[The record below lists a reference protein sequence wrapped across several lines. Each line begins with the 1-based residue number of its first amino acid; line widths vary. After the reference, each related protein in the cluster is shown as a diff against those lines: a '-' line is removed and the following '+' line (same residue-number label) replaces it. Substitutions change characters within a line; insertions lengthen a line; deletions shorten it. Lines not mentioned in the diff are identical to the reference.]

1 MARWLKEF
9 WLKLKVK
16 WIKKMIIKATQK
28 YTRQTARKVR
38 LVADVIKKMSI
49 EDALKQLAVM
59 ERRASLV
66 VLKTLRQAIANA
78 MNNHQLSLD
87 QLKIKNII
95 IDEAPTYKRW
105 RAVSRGRAHT
115 ILKRSCHV
123 NVILE
128 TKETKVKADQLE
140 KKAEKAVAKK
150 TDKKTEAKKKTEVK
164 KTTKKKTSKSQKATK
179 AKTSKTSKTSKK
191 SKKITKKDKK

>member
-1 MARWLKEF
+1 
-9 WLKLKVK
+9 
-16 WIKKMIIKATQK
+16 MIVVATQK

-38 LVADVIKKMSI
+38 YVADVVKKMSV

-78 MNNHQLSLD
+78 MNNHQMAIED
-87 QLKIKNII
+87 LKIKNIVV
-95 IDEAPTYKRW
+95 DEAPTYKRW

-123 NVILE
+123 KVELISKEAAKEAKKAEEKPTAKAKLLKKAQATKQE
-128 TKETKVKADQLE
+128 TGKKAKITKRKTATKVKTSKE
-140 KKAEKAVAKK
+140 I
-150 TDKKTEAKKKTEVK
+150 
-164 KTTKKKTSKSQKATK
+164 TKKKTA
-179 AKTSKTSKTSKK
+179 
-191 SKKITKKDKK
+191 KKITNKDKK

>member
-1 MARWLKEF
+1 MAKWLREF
-9 WLKLKVK
+9 WLKLKAN
-16 WIKKMIIKATQK
+16 WIKKMIIKARQK

-38 LVADVIKKMSI
+38 YVADVVKEMSI

-78 MNNHQLSLD
+78 INNQQLTLD
-87 QLKIKNII
+87 QLKIKNIVV
-95 IDEAPTYKRW
+95 DEAPTYKRW

-123 NVILE
+123 EVQLE
-128 TKETKVKADQLE
+128 TKETDVKNEKVEQKIKKEKSKETNKKPTKA
-140 KKAEKAVAKK
+140 KVNK
-150 TDKKTEAKKKTEVK
+150 TSTAKKKTN
-164 KTTKKKTSKSQKATK
+164 
-179 AKTSKTSKTSKK
+179 
-191 SKKITKKDKK
+191 KKITKKDNK